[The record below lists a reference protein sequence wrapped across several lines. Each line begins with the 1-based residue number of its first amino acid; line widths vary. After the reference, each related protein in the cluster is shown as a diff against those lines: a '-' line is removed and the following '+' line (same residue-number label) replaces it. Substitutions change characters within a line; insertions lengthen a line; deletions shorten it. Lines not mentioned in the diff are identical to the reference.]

1 VLCFVL
7 AAGVSGIFS
16 ATHLRSPVSFH
27 RHAHRRTR
35 LSHTGCRLHPELLL
49 PWSRSIRV
57 TAKTVQHGFCATGI
71 ELEDAPAAVK
81 VNVASRARAA
91 EKDRSVE
98 IAYRISGHTA
108 FRPSPVRKVAIAV
121 KWIKFR
127 ESSCLR
133 DRSSDKEQN
142 AQKYEGRNKKRSDQA
157 VFTPNPVSALR
168 HIHMNISFLL
178 FTRAEVPGQHHH
190 IASAR

>member
-1 VLCFVL
+1 MLCFVL

-57 TAKTVQHGFCATGI
+57 TAKTVQHGFCAAGI

-121 KWIKFR
+121 KWVKFR

-142 AQKYEGRNKKRSDQA
+142 AQKYEGLNFIPPIA
-157 VFTPNPVSALR
+157 VAFSTPTDGMRRPVSGRDA
-168 HIHMNISFLL
+168 
-178 FTRAEVPGQHHH
+178 V
-190 IASAR
+190 